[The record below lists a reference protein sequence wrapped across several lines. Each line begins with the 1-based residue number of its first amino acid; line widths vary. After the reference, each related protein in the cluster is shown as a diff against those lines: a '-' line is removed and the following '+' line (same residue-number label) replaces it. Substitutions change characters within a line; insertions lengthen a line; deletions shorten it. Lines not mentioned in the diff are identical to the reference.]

1 MHRCCDTTGCDVN
14 VQGPCVCASYGDPS
28 PSQTGWNY
36 SFLANSAQNSVTGT
50 PLGTS
55 CTTLF
60 NLGYANSCYCRLRE
74 AGDIGNVG
82 DQIPGNAIFDYN
94 DLCVLFRGSVGTPTV
109 TTPTSS
115 TTTCVPTGTMIC
127 SAATVSSSAPI
138 LITFGLV
145 FFLRL
150 ATHLL

>member
-1 MHRCCDTTGCDVN
+1 VHRCCDTTGCDVN

-36 SFLANSAQNSVTGT
+36 SFLANCAQNSVTGT
-50 PLGTS
+50 PLGTA
-55 CTTLF
+55 CTTFF
-60 NLGYANSCYCRLRE
+60 NVEHAYSCYCRLRE

-82 DQIPGNAIFDYN
+82 DKIPGNAIFDYN
-94 DLCVLFRGSVGTPTV
+94 DQCVLFKGSVGTPTV
-109 TTPTSS
+109 TAPTGS
-115 TTTCVPTGTMIC
+115 TKTCVPTATTC

-138 LITFGLV
+138 LVAFGLV
-145 FFLRL
+145 FFLLL